1 MQYIQGTNR
10 NQAVLFNESLDQI
23 ISFDNEVRLIDLF
36 AESIIIEDFG
46 FVQKLNTEGRPAYNP
61 KDLLKL
67 FIYGYLNSM
76 RSSRVLEKEC
86 RRNIEV
92 MWLMKQLVPDHNT
105 ISNFRRDNEKAIRKV
120 FRYTVSIAKEF
131 DLIGGKLIAGDST
144 KLRAQN
150 SKKNNFNQKKIER
163 HLQYIDNKL
172 AEYTDA
178 LRQADD
184 DKDDVQQENQ
194 KIIEQQI
201 SKHENRKEFYHALT
215 DQLKQT
221 GELQIS
227 LSDPDSRQMI
237 TRNDIIEVA
246 YNVQTT
252 VDAKNKLIIDYKVTN
267 TNDNKAMGGML
278 RRAKT
283 ILKTND
289 ITALYD
295 KGYHAGSELKTAC
308 EMGIE
313 TLVAIPDKSSAS
325 MIPEPAYNVS
335 EFIYDAVQHT
345 YTCPQNQVLKTNGNW
360 YKKDRNARGR
370 KHTEPILMQRFKTTA
385 CNECPA
391 LNNCTKNTG
400 SRGRVIER
408 SEYQNY
414 VDQNKINIQNN
425 AGLYR
430 KRQEIV
436 EHPYG
441 IIKRQWG
448 FYYIT
453 TKRGI
458 KRASADVGLMLIAFN
473 LRRLFNIIDKKE
485 LFRYL
490 MKKLILLFAPLQTNL
505 ASIYRIIFF
514 STEIIFIKNHFNKL
528 IKSHLISYRK
538 PELVFLKFN
547 GGF

>member
-1 MQYIQGTNR
+1 M
-10 NQAVLFNESLDQI
+10 
-23 ISFDNEVRLIDLF
+23 
-36 AESIIIEDFG
+36 
-46 FVQKLNTEGRPAYNP
+46 
-61 KDLLKL
+61 
-67 FIYGYLNSM
+67 
-76 RSSRVLEKEC
+76 
-86 RRNIEV
+86 
-92 MWLMKQLVPDHNT
+92 H
-105 ISNFRRDNEKAIRKV
+105 
-120 FRYTVSIAKEF
+120 
-131 DLIGGKLIAGDST
+131 
-144 KLRAQN
+144 
-150 SKKNNFNQKKIER
+150 
-163 HLQYIDNKL
+163 
-172 AEYTDA
+172 
-178 LRQADD
+178 
-184 DKDDVQQENQ
+184 
-194 KIIEQQI
+194 
-201 SKHENRKEFYHALT
+201 
-215 DQLKQT
+215 
-221 GELQIS
+221 
-227 LSDPDSRQMI
+227 
-237 TRNDIIEVA
+237 
-246 YNVQTT
+246 
-252 VDAKNKLIIDYKVTN
+252 
-267 TNDNKAMGGML
+267 
-278 RRAKT
+278 
-283 ILKTND
+283 
-289 ITALYD
+289 
-295 KGYHAGSELKTAC
+295 
-308 EMGIE
+308 
-313 TLVAIPDKSSAS
+313 
-325 MIPEPAYNVS
+325 
-335 EFIYDAVQHT
+335 
-345 YTCPQNQVLKTNGNW
+345 
-360 YKKDRNARGR
+360 
-370 KHTEPILMQRFKTTA
+370 
-385 CNECPA
+385 
-391 LNNCTKNTG
+391 KNTG